1 MQSHTRMQ
9 NYHHTFAENARDW
22 APTSLHLFFLMPVN
36 KEEAQS
42 SRLGLSVADLAR
54 RVDHNARRAGQA
66 RVGLVDRS

>member
-1 MQSHTRMQ
+1 
-9 NYHHTFAENARDW
+9 
-22 APTSLHLFFLMPVN
+22 MPVN

-54 RVDHNARRAGQA
+54 RVDHDARCAGQA